1 MHMCTF
7 NTYTLS
13 QKLSHLGKRLPII
26 VQVSLTNVALGF
38 SAILVYSLLWQSPY
52 CLWNVRI
59 AKLIRGIWN
68 HCCCSPGPVQYS
80 IVCTMYCQQRKVG
93 WEPGNKTT
101 HSVLNVNSSCL
112 WLQLISDLQ
121 ANLYAAGTCLP
132 YVATTCNLQSL
143 PHCEYVQQLLK
154 F

>member
-13 QKLSHLGKRLPII
+13 QKLSHLGKWLPII
-26 VQVSLTNVALGF
+26 VQVSLTNVALEF
-38 SAILVYSLLWQSPY
+38 SAISVYSLLWQSPY

-68 HCCCSPGPVQYS
+68 HYRYPRPCPVFHCLHYVLPATESWVGPGS
-80 IVCTMYCQQRKVG
+80 
-93 WEPGNKTT
+93 KTT
-101 HSVLNVNSSCL
+101 HSVFNVNPSCL